1 MSFHNSNYRL
11 PNPILDPDDSFFP
24 INEFTGVLPEGS
36 ENGIVNLKPRL
47 RAVQIVER
55 QEFMR
60 GCLNFW
66 LRDSSLE
73 VEVIS
78 GPRRDRSDSS
88 LIERVSAVVVAGH
101 TLQDAVTWFEAE
113 LAWLGE
119 RRTEVP
125 IVAVVSDDMVGQA
138 EDWIERFG
146 LRGLIL
152 DSSSTE
158 VASAVL
164 RLVMAG
170 GTHFPR
176 SQPRRETEA
185 RTTIEPGKRLPEH
198 HLANKLTMRERAVVH
213 HLGEG
218 HPNKIIA
225 RELNMSLS
233 TVKAHM
239 HSIIQ
244 KLNVK
249 NRTEVA
255 VAARAARIGN

>member
-11 PNPILDPDDSFFP
+11 SHPIVEADDSFCP
-24 INEFTGVLPEGS
+24 INEFTGALPEGL

-47 RAVQIVER
+47 QAVQIIER

-60 GCLNFW
+60 GCLSFW
-66 LRDSSLE
+66 LRNSSLE
-73 VEVIS
+73 IEVIS
-78 GPRRDRSDSS
+78 GPRSDRSDSS

-101 TLQDAVTWFEAE
+101 TLQNTVTWFEAE
-113 LAWLGE
+113 LAWLGK

-125 IVAVVSDDMVGQA
+125 VVAVISDDMVGQA

-152 DSSSTE
+152 NSSSTE

-176 SQPRRETEA
+176 SQPRGETEA
-185 RTTIEPGKRLPEH
+185 RTTIEPGKRPPEH
-198 HLANKLTMRERAVVH
+198 HLSNKLTIRERAVVH

-225 RELNMSLS
+225 RKLNMSLS

-255 VAARAARIGN
+255 VAARSARIGN

>member
-1 MSFHNSNYRL
+1 
-11 PNPILDPDDSFFP
+11 
-24 INEFTGVLPEGS
+24 
-36 ENGIVNLKPRL
+36 
-47 RAVQIVER
+47 
-55 QEFMR
+55 
-60 GCLNFW
+60 
-66 LRDSSLE
+66 
-73 VEVIS
+73 
-78 GPRRDRSDSS
+78 
-88 LIERVSAVVVAGH
+88 VVAGH
-101 TLQDAVTWFEAE
+101 TLQDAVAWFEAE
-113 LAWLGE
+113 LAWLEE

-125 IVAVVSDDMVGQA
+125 IVAVVSDDMVGRA
-138 EDWIERFG
+138 EEWIERFG

-152 DSSSTE
+152 NSSSTE